1 MLLLMKSHE
10 AEGTKKLKTPNQLSL
25 HQNKQATPDALVE
38 RTGRWA
44 RLGDAERKRRAAEAA
59 NQKDLD
65 TLWSLAEAHLILYG
79 GSGAKV
85 STNTLQAYQRGV
97 QVLLESWAGENLLRP
112 SNDAGALWLRGLE
125 AQGLSPST
133 LRVRLAAAKAL
144 YRALRWA
151 NATEAVPFA
160 DARAAKERTAA
171 HDKRQPYSEQDLA
184 RLLEHAEG
192 QDRLLVLL
200 GSYAGLR
207 VSEMVRLEW
216 RDIDFSARKLTV
228 RQGKGNKTRRV
239 TLSRTLLQALW
250 EARGEGGVLEVSSRS
265 RVYRRLK
272 SLCLAAG
279 VEFRGVHALRHYTG
293 TRVYRETRDL
303 NEVAH
308 VLGHASI
315 ETTRVYAAYDKAV
328 KKDAVSD
335 W

>member
-1 MLLLMKSHE
+1 MKSRD
-10 AEGTKKLKTPNQLSL
+10 TKATRAPNQLSL
-25 HQNKQATPDALVE
+25 RENRQTTPDALVE

-59 NQKDLD
+59 NQKDFG
-65 TLWSLAEAHLILYG
+65 TLWSLTEAHLTLYG

-85 STNTLQAYQRGV
+85 SANTLQAYRRGV
-97 QVLLESWAGENLLRP
+97 QVLLESWTGENLLRP
-112 SNDAGALWLRGLE
+112 SNDAGALWLRELE

-192 QDRLLVLL
+192 QDKLLVLL

-216 RDIDFSARKLTV
+216 HDIDFSARKLTV

-250 EARGEGGVLEVSSRS
+250 EGRGEGGVLAVSSRS
-265 RVYRRLK
+265 RAYRRLK
-272 SLCLAAG
+272 NLCLAAG

-328 KKDAVSD
+328 EKDAVSD

>member
-1 MLLLMKSHE
+1 MK
-10 AEGTKKLKTPNQLSL
+10 LDD
-25 HQNKQATPDALVE
+25 ATPDTKLETSVRGLSLRQSEGATPAALVQ
-38 RTGRWA
+38 RTGQWA
-44 RLGDAERKRRAAEAA
+44 RFTEAERKRRAAEAA
-59 NQKDLD
+59 NTRDLE
-65 TLWSLAEAHLILYG
+65 TLWGLTEAHLTLYG
-79 GSGAKV
+79 GSGARV
-85 STNTLQAYQRGV
+85 SGNTLQAYRRGV
-97 QVLLESWAGENLLRP
+97 QVLLESWSGENLLRP

-125 AQGLSPST
+125 AQGLSAST

-151 NATEAVPFA
+151 NATDAVPFA
-160 DARAAKERTAA
+160 DARAGKDRTAA
-171 HDKRQPYSEQDLA
+171 HDKRQPYSEQDLV

-192 QDRLLVLL
+192 QDKLLVLL

-207 VSEMVRLEW
+207 VSEIVRLEW
-216 RDIDFSARKLTV
+216 RDVDFSSKKLTV

-239 TLSRTLLQALW
+239 TLSKTLLQALW
-250 EARGEGGVLEVSSRS
+250 EGRGSGGVLNVSSRS
-265 RVYRRLK
+265 RAYRRLK
-272 SLCLAAG
+272 NLCLVAG

>member
-1 MLLLMKSHE
+1 MKSKCKPPQD
-10 AEGTKKLKTPNQLSL
+10 ARTLATDLSI
-25 HQNKQATPDALVE
+25 HQTRATTPDALVQ
-38 RTGRWA
+38 RTLQWTKLSEA
-44 RLGDAERKRRAAEAA
+44 DRKRRAAEIA
-59 NQKDLD
+59 NTRDV
-65 TLWSLAEAHLILYG
+65 TALWGLTEAHLTLYG

-85 STNTLQAYQRGV
+85 SKNTLQAYERGV
-97 QVLLESWAGENLLRP
+97 RVLVESWEGENLLRP
-112 SNDAGALWLRGLE
+112 SSDAGALWLRGLE

-151 NATEAVPFA
+151 NATTVVPFA

-184 RLLEHAEG
+184 RLLEYAEG
-192 QDRLLVLL
+192 QDKLLVLL

-216 RDIDFSARKLTV
+216 RDIDFSAKKLTV

-239 TLSRTLLQALW
+239 TLSKTLLRVLW
-250 EARGEGGVLEVSSRS
+250 EQRGEGGVLEVSSRS
-265 RVYRRLK
+265 RAYRRLK
-272 SLCLAAG
+272 NLCVVAG

-328 KKDAVSD
+328 EKDAVSD